1 MKTAEYYKRYNI
13 IDMGLGFSAMIR
25 NFVEGTKEKLHEK
38 IMEDIDK
45 IFTASNKDEFNAIHK
60 AFCKWG
66 VGNIMLAER
75 KKKDGKVI
83 KKSGPASYGQTAK
96 TLDVVMKVS
105 IYYSYLPDCVTA
117 KRLMPLLNAA
127 VDNQMMRMLKKDYK
141 NEITIWPKTVEEVDE
156 EKYNKLQNIVCHFIK
171 AKHNDQ
177 IIPVQFDDIY
187 WKQLNRES

>member
-1 MKTAEYYKRYNI
+1 MKPPEYYKMYNI

-25 NFVEGTKEKLHEK
+25 NFMEGTKEKLHKK

-45 IFTASNKDEFNAIHK
+45 IFKASNKNEFDAIHN

-66 VGNIMLAER
+66 VDNIMLAER
-75 KKKDGKVI
+75 KKKDGTVI
-83 KKSGPASYGQTAK
+83 KKSGPVSYGQIAK

-117 KRLMPLLNAA
+117 KRLIPLLNAA
-127 VDNQMMRMLKKDYK
+127 IDNRMMRMLKKDYK
-141 NEITIWPKTVEEVDE
+141 SKMIIWPKTVEDVDE
-156 EKYNKLQNIVCHFIK
+156 EKYNKLQDIVCQFIK
-171 AKHNDQ
+171 DKHINR

>member
-25 NFVEGTKEKLHEK
+25 NFVDGTKEKLHKK
-38 IMEDIDK
+38 IMKDIDK
-45 IFTASNKDEFNAIHK
+45 IFSASNKDEFNAIHK

-75 KKKDGKVI
+75 KDKKGNII
-83 KKSGPASYGQTAK
+83 KKSSPASYGQIAK

-105 IYYSYLPDCVTA
+105 IYYSHLPNSVTS
-117 KRLMPLLNAA
+117 KKLRPLLNAA

-141 NEITIWPKTVEEVDE
+141 SEMLVWPKTVGEVDE
-156 EKYNKLQNIVCHFIK
+156 EKYKKLQNIVCQFIID
-171 AKHNDQ
+171 KHNDQ

-187 WKQLNRES
+187 WKRLNR